1 VLPVGLREGF
11 VMYFCYQSA
20 VWRGFILYH
29 SRPVHKGFVSHFLS
43 VNPSIEALY
52 CIFYQSVRPL
62 RLVRHFMPVGL
73 DFCCFQSLHE
83 SAYIPSR

>member
-1 VLPVGLREGF
+1 VLPVGLRKGF
-11 VMYFCYQSA
+11 VMYFAISRPSGEA
-20 VWRGFILYH
+20 LYCI
-29 SRPVHKGFVSHFLS
+29 SRPVHEGFVPHFLS

-52 CIFYQSVRPL
+52 CIFYQSVRL
-62 RLVRHFMPVGL
+62 SRLVRHFMPVGL